1 MSNLS
6 IELLANLPYEEQV
19 RVLETLSRIDDLL
32 PIEINGKKFYVPQ
45 EVIGLIDSLWEQL
58 GNSEPFAQS
67 G

>member
-6 IELLANLPYEEQV
+6 IELLANLSYEEQV

-32 PIEINGKKFYVPQ
+32 PIEINGKKFYIPQ
-45 EVIGLIDSLWEQL
+45 EVVGLIDSLWAQL
-58 GNSEPFAQS
+58 GNSEPFPQS